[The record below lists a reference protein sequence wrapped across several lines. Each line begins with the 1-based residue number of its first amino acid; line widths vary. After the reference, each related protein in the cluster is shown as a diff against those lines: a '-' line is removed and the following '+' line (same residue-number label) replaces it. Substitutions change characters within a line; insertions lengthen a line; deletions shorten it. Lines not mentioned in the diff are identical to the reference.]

1 MTKTIMFMNT
11 RGQDVWF
18 LMWQFCLLTW
28 LGKICVPVVRIVCA
42 QVNFHLLHC
51 YCFVLFVVCS
61 VIFSCYSFCSTC
73 FCTLCTT
80 HRLTFKSCC
89 CYCSVLSFLIFFI
102 FIIYIENESPR
113 QKKLHWPRYQV
124 FAIFWLCFH
133 QFALSQSLKLL
144 VSPFLVW
151 SLECLGC
158 PHQCCK
164 RTCKEEFNELTESQ
178 ELIENWI
185 L

>member
-28 LGKICVPVVRIVCA
+28 LGKICVPVVRIVRA

-89 CYCSVLSFLIFFI
+89 CYCSVLSFLIFNFHYLYWKWKPEAKKI
-102 FIIYIENESPR
+102 TLTQISGFCHLLIVFSSVCPLSII
-113 QKKLHWPRYQV
+113 KTFGLT
-124 FAIFWLCFH
+124 
-133 QFALSQSLKLL
+133 
-144 VSPFLVW
+144 FLG
-151 SLECLGC
+151 LEFGMLGMS
-158 PHQCCK
+158 
-164 RTCKEEFNELTESQ
+164 TSML
-178 ELIENWI
+178 
-185 L
+185 